1 VPSQKRF
8 EKPAEISTRA
18 ISTGAKSR
26 RATTR
31 VGLAVCG
38 LFAATAIAGCGAG
51 QISQVATQEP
61 AVNGTG
67 GVVDHIALRN
77 VHLQAEQT
85 SAAVAPGTDVELI
98 FTATNQAPD
107 ADDRLL
113 RVTTDV
119 GTVTLAGDTV
129 VPANGLLEVGVPD
142 GVEELAADEDVKA
155 AEATLVLSE
164 PISNGLTYPITFT
177 FERAGDKLLNVPISA
192 GNSPRQG
199 VGGEHGEE
207 HDSGH

>member
-1 VPSQKRF
+1 MPSQKRF
-8 EKPAEISTRA
+8 EKPFQISTREIA
-18 ISTGAKSR
+18 TNSG
-26 RATTR
+26 RAATR

-38 LFAATAIAGCGAG
+38 LFVATAIAGCGAG
-51 QISQVATQEP
+51 QISQVATQAP

-67 GVVDHIALRN
+67 GVVEQIALRN

-85 SAAVAPGTDVELI
+85 TAEVAPGTDVELI
-98 FTATNQAPD
+98 FSATNQSPE

-113 RVTTDV
+113 RVTTEV
-119 GTVTLAGDTV
+119 GTVTLSGDTV

-142 GVEELAADEDVKA
+142 GVEELAAVEDVKG

-177 FERAGDKLLNVPISA
+177 FENAGDKTLDVPISA

-199 VGGEHGEE
+199 AGEE
-207 HDSGH
+207 HGSGH

>member
-1 VPSQKRF
+1 MPSQKRF
-8 EKPAEISTRA
+8 EKPLEMSTR
-18 ISTGAKSR
+18 SG

-38 LFAATAIAGCGAG
+38 LFAAAAIAGCGAG
-51 QISQVATQEP
+51 QISQVATQAP

-67 GVVDHIALRN
+67 GVLDHIALRN

-85 SAAVAPGTDVELI
+85 TAAVAPGTDVDLI
-98 FTATNQAPD
+98 FTATNQSPD

-129 VPANGLLEVGVPD
+129 VPANGVLEVGVPD
-142 GVEELAADEDVKA
+142 GVAELSAVEDVKG

-177 FERAGDKLLNVPISA
+177 FERAGDKILDVPISA

-199 VGGEHGEE
+199 AGEE
-207 HDSGH
+207 HGAGH